1 VVLSEQLVRAAGG
14 LVFRPAGH
22 GRAEILLVHRAQYD
36 DWGFPKGKNDPGE
49 SDEDCALREVEEE
62 TGHRCVIERELG
74 ETSYRDAKDRGKIVR
89 YYVMRALSGSF
100 TPHEEID
107 DARWVPVEDA
117 AGVLTYE
124 RDRELL
130 ARSLVER

>member
-1 VVLSEQLVRAAGG
+1 MRAAGG
-14 LVFRPAGH
+14 LVFRPAVDGH
-22 GRAEILLVHRAQYD
+22 IEILLVHRAQYD

-49 SDEDCALREVEEE
+49 SDEDCAVREVEEE
-62 TGHRCVIERELG
+62 TGHRCAIERELG
-74 ETSYRDAKDRGKIVR
+74 EARYRDAKDRGKVVR
-89 YYVMRALSGSF
+89 YFVMRALSGSF

-107 DARWVPVEDA
+107 DARWVPVDEA

-130 ARSLVER
+130 ARFLAER